1 MPCLHLV
8 FVMTIDE
15 KSVLR
20 YDEERIKYCQKEIDT
35 AKERIK
41 NIRYR
46 ENDYKNRYAKSTVA
60 LIILTAMLIVSLI
73 ALFIL
78 WSTRDARGHWKFEG
92 PNDLVGGS
100 VGMGVY
106 FVVIGFFFLEVMSI
120 VWHIKNCKNKKYYFS
135 RHDSQTKTYAQ
146 LYAEETSYIAKMH
159 EEYLVAISNYE
170 ADRQRLMVDN
180 VEKREREGNEHIDMS
195 ELLEQKD
202 EAPSDGKAY
211 FDEFFIDLSD
221 KGRQNKTNK
230 GINKR

>member
-1 MPCLHLV
+1 
-8 FVMTIDE
+8 MTIDE

-41 NIRYR
+41 IIRYR

-60 LIILTAMLIVSLI
+60 LIILTAILIVSVI
-73 ALFIL
+73 ALINL
-78 WSTRDARGHWKFEG
+78 WSIPDERGRLHFAG
-92 PNDLVGGS
+92 PHDLVSGS
-100 VGMGVY
+100 VGTGIY
-106 FVVIGFFFLEVMSI
+106 FVCYGFFILDVISL
-120 VWHIKNCKNKKYYFS
+120 VWHINNCKNKKYFFS
-135 RHDSQTKTYAQ
+135 RHDVQTKTYAQ

-180 VEKREREGNEHIDMS
+180 VEKREREGDEHIDIS

-202 EAPSDGKAY
+202 KTPEDGKAY
-211 FDEFFIDLSD
+211 FDDFFIDLSD
-221 KGRQNKTNK
+221 KGRQKKIIGVIT
-230 GINKR
+230 KR